1 MTLVSHLS
9 GRIVIV
15 KKPRL
20 MLNINT
26 EMERMYIGKVSV
38 VINVTIR
45 GEYRIKVI
53 LTDKKHFIV
62 SCSFSSF
69 VYFINPRLRVFFGL
83 SCSAYFHKIVV
94 CQPKEYLHRRL
105 IPGCA

>member
-1 MTLVSHLS
+1 MTIVWRLS
-9 GRIVIV
+9 RRIVIV

-45 GEYRIKVI
+45 GEY
-53 LTDKKHFIV
+53 
-62 SCSFSSF
+62 
-69 VYFINPRLRVFFGL
+69 
-83 SCSAYFHKIVV
+83 
-94 CQPKEYLHRRL
+94 
-105 IPGCA
+105 

>member
-1 MTLVSHLS
+1 M
-9 GRIVIV
+9 IV

-38 VINVTIR
+38 VIHVPSVRMQLLEEN
-45 GEYRIKVI
+45 IKVI
-53 LTDKKHFIV
+53 LTDTNHFIV

-69 VYFINPRLRVFFGL
+69 IYFINPSLRVFFGL
-83 SCSAYFHKIVV
+83 SRSAYFHKIVV
-94 CQPKEYLHRRL
+94 CQPKEYLCRRL